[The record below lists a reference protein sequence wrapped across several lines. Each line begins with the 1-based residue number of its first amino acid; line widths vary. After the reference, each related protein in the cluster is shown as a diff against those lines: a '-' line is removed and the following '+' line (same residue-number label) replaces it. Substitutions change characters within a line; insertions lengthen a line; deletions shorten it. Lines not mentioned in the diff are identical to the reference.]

1 MVDHNDPPLKNS
13 LAYCGHT
20 GAAVSGCGGDDAGV
34 TAPHPLRK
42 CFYLNHYLRAHAQP
56 GTIGLL
62 AAQAA

>member
-1 MVDHNDPPLKNS
+1 MVDHCDQLLKNS

-56 GTIGLL
+56 KPCGLL
-62 AAQAA
+62 RPMMA